1 MKFCTNLHIFY
12 ERNYLF
18 AKIKYDQ
25 YRLENIMKE
34 IIIIVLASLIL
45 VAVIVGIILLVIN
58 SKKKPEPVEAPQ
70 LDLKEIGALSQ
81 QLTSLT
87 NELKTNIKLSVSEE
101 MNKVLEQGNK
111 SNETNNEK
119 LERFQRNITE
129 SLATRFD
136 ALNKQIDDKLIEI
149 NKKVDEKLQE
159 GFKATGETM
168 AQVRERLQAID
179 DAQKNIENLSKDVV
193 SLRSVLEGNQ
203 SRGQYGEYQLSMV
216 LHNVFGDTMGCY
228 EEQYTMKK
236 VKDGDDVR
244 ADAVVFM
251 PEPNKMIC
259 IDSKFPFQDYQRIF
273 DTDNAEEKERLTK
286 EFGNAVKK
294 HITVIKDKYIVE
306 GKTAPE
312 ALMFIPNDG
321 VFAFIHHNLEDV
333 VDYARS
339 KKVILTSPS
348 TLPAILVTI
357 NMVRIEVE
365 RSKNAEEIN
374 KHLHKLAKDFEM
386 FGREWESFSSSL
398 EKTTKRR
405 EELDHRVGRLTN
417 KFQSIS
423 TNNGL
428 DDEPIQI
435 EETNNED

>member
-1 MKFCTNLHIFY
+1 MEYVAIVISSLALI
-12 ERNYLF
+12 
-18 AKIKYDQ
+18 A
-25 YRLENIMKE
+25 
-34 IIIIVLASLIL
+34 IIVAIVLI
-45 VAVIVGIILLVIN
+45 VKN
-58 SKKKPEPVEAPQ
+58 NNKRVEAP
-70 LDLKEIGALSQ
+70 LDLKEIGALQQ
-81 QLTSLT
+81 QLNSL
-87 NELKTNIKLSVSEE
+87 NDQLKTNIELAVSKEI
-101 MNKVLEQGNK
+101 NKVLEQTGK
-111 SNETNNEK
+111 SNELNNEK
-119 LERFQRNITE
+119 LERFQKNITE
-129 SLATRFD
+129 SLNTRFD

-149 NKKVDEKLQE
+149 NKKVDEKLAE
-159 GFKATGETM
+159 GFKNTGETM

-179 DAQKNIENLSKDVV
+179 AAQKNIEELSKDVV

-216 LHNVFGDTMGCY
+216 LHNVFGDTTGCY
-228 EEQYTMKK
+228 QEQYTMKK

-273 DTDNAEEKERLTK
+273 ETEVAEEKERLTR

-321 VFAFIHHNLEDV
+321 VFAFIHQNLEDV
-333 VDYARS
+333 IEYARS

-365 RSKNAEEIN
+365 RSKNADEIN
-374 KHLHKLAKDFEM
+374 KHLQRLAKDFEM
-386 FGREWESFSSSL
+386 FGREWDKFSNAL
-398 EKTTKRR
+398 EQTGKRR
-405 EELDHRVGRLTN
+405 EELDHRVGRITN
-417 KFQSIS
+417 KFQAIN
-423 TNNGL
+423 TNNSL
-428 DDEPIQI
+428 EDELKQLGDSS
-435 EETNNED
+435 EEL

>member
-1 MKFCTNLHIFY
+1 M
-12 ERNYLF
+12 
-18 AKIKYDQ
+18 
-25 YRLENIMKE
+25 EN

-45 VAVIVGIILLVIN
+45 AAVIVGIILIVIN
-58 SKKKPEPVEAPQ
+58 SKKKNEPQQMPQ

-81 QLTSLT
+81 QLSSLT
-87 NELKTNIKLSVSEE
+87 EQLKTNIKLSVSEE

-159 GFKATGETM
+159 GFKTTGETM

-179 DAQKNIENLSKDVV
+179 DAQKNIEALSKDVV
-193 SLRSVLEGNQ
+193 SLRGVLEGNQ

-321 VFAFIHHNLEDV
+321 VFAFVHHNLEDV
-333 VDYARS
+333 VEYARS

-374 KHLHKLAKDFEM
+374 RHLHKLAKDFEM
-386 FGREWESFSSSL
+386 FGREWESFSNAL
-398 EKTTKRR
+398 ERTSKQR
-405 EELDHRVGRLTN
+405 ETLDHRVGKLTN

-428 DDEPIQI
+428 EDEPTLI
-435 EETNNED
+435 EESNDL

>member
-1 MKFCTNLHIFY
+1 MKANIELAV
-12 ERNYLF
+12 
-18 AKIKYDQ
+18 AKEFNKLLQ
-25 YRLENIMKE
+25 ENNKT
-34 IIIIVLASLIL
+34 S
-45 VAVIVGIILLVIN
+45 
-58 SKKKPEPVEAPQ
+58 EA
-70 LDLKEIGALSQ
+70 
-81 QLTSLT
+81 
-87 NELKTNIKLSVSEE
+87 
-101 MNKVLEQGNK
+101 GNA
-111 SNETNNEK
+111 K
-119 LERFQRNITE
+119 LERFQNGITE
-129 SLATRFD
+129 SLSKRFD
-136 ALNKQIDDKLIEI
+136 ALNEQINTKLLEI

-321 VFAFIHHNLEDV
+321 VFAFVHHNLEDV
-333 VDYARS
+333 VEYARS

-386 FGREWESFSSSL
+386 FGREWDKFSNAL
-398 EKTTKRR
+398 EQTTRRR
-405 EELDHRVGRLTN
+405 EELDHRVGKLTN

-428 DDEPIQI
+428 EDEPAQI
-435 EETNNED
+435 EESNSDE

>member
-1 MKFCTNLHIFY
+1 METIIL
-12 ERNYLF
+12 
-18 AKIKYDQ
+18 
-25 YRLENIMKE
+25 
-34 IIIIVLASLIL
+34 IIISSLVLI
-45 VAVIVGIILLVIN
+45 AVIVAIVLIILN
-58 SKKKPEPVEAPQ
+58 SRKKVEMPQ

-81 QLTSLT
+81 QLNSLT
-87 NELKTNIKLSVSEE
+87 EQMKTNIELSMAKE
-101 MNKVLEQGNK
+101 MNKILEQSGK
-111 SNETNNEK
+111 SSESNNEK
-119 LERFQRNITE
+119 LERFQKNITE
-129 SLATRFD
+129 SLANRFD
-136 ALNKQIDDKLIEI
+136 ALNKQINDKLFEI
-149 NKKVDEKLQE
+149 NKKVDEKLAE
-159 GFKATGETM
+159 GFKGTSETM

-179 DAQKNIENLSKDVV
+179 DAQKNIEALSKDVV
-193 SLRSVLEGNQ
+193 SLRGVLEGNQ

-216 LHNVFGDTMGCY
+216 LHNVFGDTTGCY
-228 EEQYTMKK
+228 QEQFTMKK

-273 DTDNAEEKERLTK
+273 ETDDADEKERLTK

-321 VFAFIHHNLEDV
+321 VFAFVHQNLEDV
-333 VDYARS
+333 IEYARS

-374 KHLHKLAKDFEM
+374 KHLQRLAKDFEM
-386 FGREWESFSSSL
+386 FGREWDRFSNAL
-398 EKTTKRR
+398 EQTGRRR
-405 EELDHRVGRLTN
+405 EELDHRVGKLTN
-417 KFQSIS
+417 KFQAIS
-423 TNNGL
+423 TSNGL
-428 DDEPIQI
+428 EDEPKQI
-435 EETNNED
+435 GDSGEEL